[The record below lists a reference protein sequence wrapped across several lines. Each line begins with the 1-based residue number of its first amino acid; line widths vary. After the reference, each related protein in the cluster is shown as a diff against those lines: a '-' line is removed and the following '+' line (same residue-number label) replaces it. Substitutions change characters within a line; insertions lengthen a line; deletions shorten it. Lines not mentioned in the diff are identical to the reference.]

1 MYLLLRRWKKVIW
14 LKNVYF
20 CLYIYFTYM
29 YLTLFIMNKLMGL
42 INFYHKFMK
51 YFTNLLF

>member
-51 YFTNLLF
+51 YYTNLLI